1 MRLTPRKV
9 KEVMHVEKPFFSI
22 VVPVY
27 NVKDYLMEC
36 VGSVLRQ
43 DFSNYECILVDDGST
58 DGSGELCDEMVR
70 RDERLRVYHQENRGL
85 SAARNRG
92 MQVAGG
98 TYILFLDSD
107 DFFAESN
114 FLSMLAAGGRNA
126 DVVLFNYARFTD
138 RLLPSIL
145 HFPQEPLLEE
155 KDAFL
160 LDLVSRN
167 VYTSSAWNKAVRC
180 DFLRKT
186 GIQFEIGT
194 LSEDIAWSA
203 AIMLEARSWAV
214 VPDCTYAYRV
224 RNGSITRT
232 ISLAHVQMQLRII
245 SKLVEEGTSLLGTM
259 REAYFG
265 YVSFQYCALLINIRM
280 CRPSPDLVC
289 LEKVRDMD
297 WLLQYDTNR
306 TVKLIHR
313 VYRRLGFRATSWL
326 LLIYFKLF
334 CK

>member
-1 MRLTPRKV
+1 MRLTSRKV
-9 KEVMHVEKPFFSI
+9 KEVMHIEKPFFSI
-22 VVPVY
+22 IVPVY

-36 VGSVLRQ
+36 IESVLCQ

-70 RDERLRVYHQENRGL
+70 RDKRLRVYHQENRGV

-92 MQVAGG
+92 MQMAGG

-114 FLSMLAAGGRNA
+114 FLSMLAAGCRNA

-138 RLLPSIL
+138 RLLPPLL

-214 VPDCTYAYRV
+214 VPGCTYAYRV
-224 RNGSITRT
+224 RNGSITHT
-232 ISLAHVQMQLRII
+232 ISLTHVQMQLRII
-245 SKLVEEGTSLLGTM
+245 LKLVEDGTSLLGTM

-265 YVSFQYCALLINIRM
+265 YVSFQYCALLINIRL
-280 CRPSPDLVC
+280 CRPSPGPAY
-289 LEKVRDMD
+289 LEKIRDMD

-313 VYRRLGFRATSWL
+313 VYQHLGFRATSWL
-326 LLIYFKLF
+326 LLVYFKIF